1 MKGNNCLKFFTLTW
15 IKRPLELQKTVE
27 TNLSSTVRNFLPK
40 LDADESVE
48 DCAWNEYRN
57 THNFWARASFARCIL
72 GRHQTQTLEEGG
84 KGKQTWIKALVTVS
98 EASWLGFRLKLN
110 YS

>member
-15 IKRPLELQKTVE
+15 IKRPLELQKAVE

-57 THNFWARASFARCIL
+57 THNFFERGKPSASARQDVAWFFFYKASKTVIL
-72 GRHQTQTLEEGG
+72 GRGLE
-84 KGKQTWIKALVTVS
+84 T
-98 EASWLGFRLKLN
+98 
-110 YS
+110 